1 MKYRNLRGLKVS
13 ALGFGCMGMS
23 AGYGKAGDKK
33 EMIALVCEAI
43 DLGLNFFDTAEAYG
57 PYTNEELVG
66 EALQGRRD
74 KVILAS
80 KFGFDLQ
87 NGRLD
92 SRPEHIKEAIEDSLR
107 RLRTDY
113 IDLYYQHR
121 VDPKVPIEEVAHT
134 MNELKKEGKIRAF
147 GMSEAEPKFVE
158 RANAISPVSAL
169 QNEYS
174 LWTRE
179 AEKEAFGL
187 CERLD
192 IGFVS
197 WGTMGQG
204 FFSGKVQANEKFGAD
219 DFRSM
224 FHRFTPEALKA
235 NQVLLDFIRELA
247 DSKKATPAQIALA
260 WALAQKP
267 FIVPIV
273 GINKSEHLKE
283 NLGALELSFS
293 NEELAEIKK
302 RLESITIVGDRL
314 CDAFNRDILAQKENN
329 A

>member
-1 MKYRNLRGLKVS
+1 MKYRNLRDLKVS

-87 NGRLD
+87 NGGLD
-92 SRPEHIKEAIEDSLR
+92 SRPEHIKEAIEGSLR
-107 RLRTDY
+107 RLSTDY

-134 MNELKKEGKIRAF
+134 INELKKEGKIRAF

-204 FFSGKVQANEKFGAD
+204 FFSGKVQTNEKFGAD